1 VSLIKNYIL
10 IQQNGSQTFF
20 LYEGNYESL
29 FRLALI
35 EAWQAFDNGR
45 KYLPDTQ
52 RRMLQLINAWF
63 PATKRNEQ
71 HSTGNQFGNPPTE
84 NSDLH
89 YI

>member
-20 LYEGNYESL
+20 LYEGNYESF

-52 RRMLQLINAWF
+52 RRNDQN
-63 PATKRNEQ
+63 
-71 HSTGNQFGNPPTE
+71 STGNQFGNPPTE